1 MQKNL
6 TVTFRC
12 NWTEDCNRIGMI
24 GSLID
29 TEHEIEIGK
38 VENQYGTA
46 GVLRADPFDHRLEKL
61 GYDRLRQLARA
72 DESRRSQWPYKWI
85 ERLVEKAGPSVRKSK
100 KTLQTALYAN
110 KVIRSMCSLE
120 ETLKYVEPG
129 ESFPILVTIDLRE
142 LGEEL
147 ALKPVMASHYVK
159 LLVRLGVLEEVDRLR
174 PGGKLYQM
182 GWWKSDW
189 WPELPLK
196 RIWFF
201 QDRKVFKDRL
211 REVLNGQIRLL

>member
-1 MQKNL
+1 
-6 TVTFRC
+6 
-12 NWTEDCNRIGMI
+12 MI

-129 ESFPILVTIDLRE
+129 ESFQILVTIDLRE

-182 GWWKSDW
+182 GWWKWDW
-189 WPELPLK
+189 WPEFAPK
-196 RIWFF
+196 RIWFL